1 MSCRQAASGR
11 GLGIVAG
18 RSTQSLDMDKGL
30 AGLKIDKWYHVFVV
44 LGAAGSIASLSVDL
58 KGVANAHVLIASL
71 GVLFVGIGEWI
82 NHPLQ
87 TAIVPPSAYLGGAG
101 ILSGHPRNPS
111 LLGSLFD
118 LLGFILLVV
127 GVWKIIDA
135 A

>member
-1 MSCRQAASGR
+1 ME
-11 GLGIVAG
+11 
-18 RSTQSLDMDKGL
+18 KGL
-30 AGLKIDKWYHVFVV
+30 TGLKIDKWYHVFVV
-44 LGAAGSIASLSVDL
+44 LGAAGAIASVSFEL

-87 TAIVPPSAYLGGAG
+87 TAILPPNAYLGGGG
-101 ILSGHPRNPS
+101 ILSGHPRSPS

-118 LLGFILLVV
+118 LLGFVLLVV
-127 GVWKIIDA
+127 GVWKILDA